1 MMDWM
6 SAVFTGPTLAFA
18 GIFVAVGLCC
28 VGSAKGLSLVG
39 EAGAGLMTEDPSKFT
54 QVLILQILP
63 STNGI
68 YGFVAGMLVMVQLDL
83 FGGGMID
90 ITPEMGG
97 LLFFTCL
104 PIGIVGIFGAITQA
118 RVAAGVV
125 SLVAKRPE
133 ELAKGIL
140 ICVMIEFFTIVG
152 LLVTILLLFS
162 LPL

>member
-1 MMDWM
+1 MMDWL

-28 VGSAKGLSLVG
+28 VGSAKGLCLVG

-83 FGGGMID
+83 FGEGMID
-90 ITPEMGG
+90 LTYEQGA

-104 PIGIVGIFGAITQA
+104 PIGIVGLMGAIMQA

-125 SLVAKRPE
+125 SLIAKRPE